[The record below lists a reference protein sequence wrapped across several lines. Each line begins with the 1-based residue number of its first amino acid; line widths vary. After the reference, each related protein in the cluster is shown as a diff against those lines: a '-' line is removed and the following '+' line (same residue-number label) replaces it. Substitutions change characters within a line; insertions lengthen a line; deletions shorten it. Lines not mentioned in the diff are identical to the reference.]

1 LQIRCPHC
9 HHPIELVND
18 DPSGDMMCE
27 SCGSGFNL
35 ASDLETAGD
44 DGPKS
49 KTLGHFELQH
59 CLGQGAFGS
68 VWKARDTELD
78 RTVAVKI
85 PRADRMSGDD
95 AEKFLR
101 EARAAAQV
109 RHPNIVSVHEVGRE
123 DGQIYIA
130 SDFIEGA
137 SLDQWIETQPLT
149 VREAVELCAKIA
161 TALHHAHEA
170 GVVHRDL
177 KPDNIMVGEFGEVL
191 VMDWGIAKIIGD
203 HAQATEEAARSGSSA
218 SLENVAGNLT
228 LDGSVV
234 GSPQYMSPEQAR
246 GQTAD
251 IDAQADVFS
260 LGGMLYS
267 ILVLRPPP

>member
-1 LQIRCPHC
+1 MEDSEDSRQRF
-9 HHPIELVND
+9 V
-18 DPSGDMMCE
+18 
-27 SCGSGFNL
+27 
-35 ASDLETAGD
+35 
-44 DGPKS
+44 
-49 KTLGHFELQH
+49 
-59 CLGQGAFGS
+59 
-68 VWKARDTELD
+68 
-78 RTVAVKI
+78 
-85 PRADRMSGDD
+85 
-95 AEKFLR
+95 R
-101 EARAAAQV
+101 EATILGTLE
-109 RHPNIVSVHEVGRE
+109 HPNIVPIHELGQAE
-123 DGQIYIA
+123 DGRVFYTMKHVKGRTLSEILSAINKGDEATIKHYTL
-130 SDFIEGA
+130 ER
-137 SLDQWIETQPLT
+137 LLT
-149 VREAVELCAKIA
+149 VFGRVCDAIA
-161 TALHHAHEA
+161 FTHFN
-170 GVVHRDL
+170 GIVHRDL